1 MLKVTYKNTEILVTT
16 LEEGYRWLQKKGA
29 RRAEDIHM
37 LENLGV
43 WKISIEDEWSA
54 ERVADQDRSKM

>member
-16 LEEGYRWLQKKGA
+16 IEEGYHWLQKKGA
-29 RRAEDIHM
+29 PRAEDILTM
-37 LENLGV
+37 ENSGI

-54 ERVADQDRSKM
+54 ERVADQDRFKV